1 MNQKTFQLAKE
12 YSEQIKRLRQEID
25 TMDKV
30 TYVSFRSQQNMSMV
44 CVPEIT
50 RDLNEFPRLKAAIV
64 ATLKKNLMNTKKN

>member
-30 TYVSFRSQQNMSMV
+30 TYVSFRS
-44 CVPEIT
+44 P
-50 RDLNEFPRLKAAIV
+50 
-64 ATLKKNLMNTKKN
+64 